1 MTVSIALSGK
11 PNTGKSTFFKAA
23 TLIDVEI
30 ANYPFTTV
38 GANLGITY
46 VRVPCPC
53 TELSVK
59 CGKCIKGARFVPV
72 ELIDVAGLVP
82 EAHKGKGLGNAFLD
96 NVRQSEAIVN
106 VIDASGGT
114 DIEGNPIGVG
124 MRDPLADVDFLH
136 HEITMWLFGI
146 IQKNWNRLARKSQSE
161 EKIEHLL
168 AVQLAGTNVNEHE
181 IKSSIIKLG
190 LSNKPIN
197 WTEADLLNFSHEIRK
212 ISKPMIVAA
221 NKKDIAPM
229 QNLQRL
235 LALSDYVVLTSAEA
249 ELALRIAH
257 KNGLI
262 DYIPG
267 DTHFNIITSVN
278 EPQRKGLEKISKLIA
293 NDGTGVQ
300 TCINSAI
307 FDVLDYIVV
316 YPVED
321 ENKLTDSYGNVLPD
335 AFLMKR
341 GQTAKD
347 LAYRVHSDIGN
358 GFLFAIDVRSKK
370 RLGENYVLSNGDV
383 IKITSSTKHKKVSTK
398 Q

>member
-23 TLIDVEI
+23 TLVDVEI

-53 TELSVK
+53 TGLRVK
-59 CGKCIKGARFVPV
+59 CGNCIKGARFVPV

-96 NVRQSEAIVN
+96 NIRQSEAIIN

-114 DIEGNPIGVG
+114 DIDGNPIGVG
-124 MRDPLADVDFLH
+124 MRDPLEDVDFLH

-146 IQKNWNRLARKSQSE
+146 ILKNWNRLARKSQSE

-168 AVQLAGTNVNEHE
+168 AVQLAGTNVNERE

-190 LSNKPIN
+190 LSNKPSN

-221 NKKDIAPM
+221 NKKDIAPV

-235 LALSDYVVLTSAEA
+235 LALSDYIVLTSAEA
-249 ELALRIAH
+249 ELALRVAH

-267 DTHFNIITSVN
+267 DTYFNIISSVN
-278 EPQRKGLEKISKLIA
+278 EQQRKGLEKISKLIA
-293 NDGTGVQ
+293 KEGTGVQ
-300 TCINSAI
+300 TCINSAV

-335 AFLMKR
+335 AFLMKK
-341 GQTAKD
+341 GQTVKD
-347 LAYRVHSDIGN
+347 LAYRVHTDIGK
-358 GFLFAIDVRSKK
+358 GFLYAIDVRSKK
-370 RLGENYVLSNGDV
+370 RLGENYVLSNDDV
-383 IKITSSTKHKKVSTK
+383 IKITSSTKHKK
-398 Q
+398 

>member
-1 MTVSIALSGK
+1 MMVSIALSGK

-23 TLIDVEI
+23 TLLDVEI

-38 GANLGITY
+38 GANRGITY

-53 TELSVK
+53 TELNVK
-59 CGKCIKGARFVPV
+59 CGNCIKGARFVPV

-96 NVRQSEAIVN
+96 NVRQSEAIIN

-114 DIEGNPIGVG
+114 DKEGNPIGVG
-124 MRDPLADVDFLH
+124 MCDPLEDVDFLH

-168 AVQLAGTNVNEHE
+168 AVQLAGLNVTEHE

-197 WTEADLLNFSHEIRK
+197 WTEKDLLDFSREIRK

-221 NKKDIAPM
+221 NKKDIAPV

-235 LALSDYVVLTSAEA
+235 LALSDHVILTSAEA

-257 KNGLI
+257 KNGLV

-267 DTHFNIITSVN
+267 DTHFNIISSVN
-278 EPQRKGLEKISKLIA
+278 EEQRKGLEKISKLIA
-293 NDGTGVQ
+293 KGGTGIQ
-300 TCINSAI
+300 TCINSAV

-316 YPVED
+316 YPVEE

-347 LAYRVHSDIGN
+347 LAYRVHTDIGN

-383 IKITSSTKHKKVSTK
+383 IKITSSTKHKKVGS
-398 Q
+398 